1 MKLSTTIQTAAATAA
16 FLIAAQANAG
26 SVTNTMTNIVT
37 VADACDVA
45 AVGVDFGITT
55 FPLPGTG
62 LISAIANTSTGNAIT
77 GNTGAPGAGADGGA
91 GDALSLTTPLG
102 AVNGV
107 ITTALSTLTGL
118 GLGTLP
124 GVYVVC
130 TTSPT
135 SITLTSGANTV
146 SLGTSTSL
154 YTGTFSSK
162 MSGSGGGASGSNQ
175 ISYSLALTGTP
186 VSTAVVGLPV
196 NIFTGAYLVTGTIPA
211 SQTGN
216 TVVPGTY
223 SDTATA
229 TVNF

>member
-1 MKLSTTIQTAAATAA
+1 MKLSTMLKTAAASAA
-16 FLIAAQANAG
+16 VLMAAQAQAG
-26 SVTNTMTNIVT
+26 SATNTMTNIVT

-62 LISAIANTSTGNAIT
+62 VTSVVTNTTAGNAIQ
-77 GNTGAPGAGADGGA
+77 GNTGIPGAAADGGA

-102 AVNGV
+102 AVNTV
-107 ITTALSTLTGL
+107 LNTALSTLTSL

-130 TTSPT
+130 TTTPT

-162 MSGSGGGASGSNQ
+162 MSGTGGGASGSNQ
-175 ISYSLALTGTP
+175 IDYSLALTGTP
-186 VSTAVVGLPV
+186 VATAVAGLPIS
-196 NIFTGAYLVTGTIPA
+196 IFAGAYLVTGTIPA
-211 SQTGN
+211 SQTGT

-223 SDTATA
+223 SDVATA